1 MTVAVKLDSCAF
13 YVRIWLFFRCLDRI
27 IPSLLKMIHPR
38 TINEDMG
45 QSFCLFL
52 KPLEMFSC
60 QQSSPRTLDEG
71 CPFFSSIIIVAFLL
85 LSFWSLLALT
95 NAVNT
100 SSSCCISL
108 RIWDRLLV
116 LFLEHESLYFSPFDT
131 TSPFESS
138 SFFVIKPRQNTWNPY
153 CNTPFAFFFISEP
166 KKKANDSKE
175 SKKTLR
181 TENWPKIT

>member
-1 MTVAVKLDSCAF
+1 LTVAVKLDSCAF

-85 LSFWSLLALT
+85 LSFWSLLAST

-138 SFFVIKPRQNTWNPY
+138 LWHFCSSRFEACWHRLILLTHQVLAASPLEYGIDSW
-153 CNTPFAFFFISEP
+153 FFF
-166 KKKANDSKE
+166 
-175 SKKTLR
+175 
-181 TENWPKIT
+181 